1 MNKKC
6 FVNWSLICDAHSLG
20 QDLEHFRKPASQL
33 VKYANIY
40 PITNFH
46 IMVIPEAIFIR
57 SQYWPSGI
65 VIACVCVSVCLCLCL
80 CVCES
85 VCQWL
90 ACPHDNSGPVR
101 ARITK
106 FVP

>member
-20 QDLEHFRKPASQL
+20 QDLEHFRKSASQL
-33 VKYANIY
+33 VEYAHIY

-46 IMVIPEAIFIR
+46 IMVIPDAIFIR

-65 VIACVCVSVCLCLCL
+65 VISCVCVSVSVSL
-80 CVCES
+80 S
-85 VCQWL
+85 VCVWVCVSMTCL
-90 ACPHDNSGPVR
+90 S
-101 ARITK
+101 AR
-106 FVP
+106 